1 MALPWPEPQ
10 PDAEVPGAG
19 RADGGPRGGRPE
31 PAIEAFWFDRAD
43 AVRLARWLSAQS
55 WSFHPDGTPSTQQV
69 LDRVAAGHFDG
80 PGIRTFWL
88 VENAR
93 RVGLVRLDGVGA
105 GTPQFDLRI
114 AATDR
119 GRGLGTLAVRWL
131 TGYVF
136 ADQPGLQRI
145 EAVTRKDDVVMRAVL
160 RRCGYAKEA
169 HRRKA
174 WPAPDGSLHDAV
186 GYAVL
191 RLDWATGTVTRPV
204 FDDDPADR

>member
-1 MALPWPEPQ
+1 MAQPWPEPQ
-10 PDAEVPGAG
+10 PDAGTSGA
-19 RADGGPRGGRPE
+19 GRPE
-31 PAIEAFWFDRAD
+31 PALEVFWFDRAD

-55 WSFHPDGTPSTQQV
+55 WSFHPDGTPPLQRV
-69 LDRVAAGHFDG
+69 LDQVAAGHFDG

-93 RVGLVRLDGVGA
+93 RVGLARLEGVGA
-105 GTPQFDLRI
+105 GTPWFDLRI

-119 GRGLGTLAVRWL
+119 GRGLGTLAVGWL
-131 TGYVF
+131 TGYLF
-136 ADQPGLQRI
+136 GDQPGLNRI

-160 RRCGYAKEA
+160 RRSGYAKES
-169 HRRKA
+169 HQRKA